1 MGIITGKKYGDLRMH
16 DLIDAENDRINNMNK
31 MRVDELGIRHR
42 ELLLPWQFVE
52 DSYRF
57 ASSDI
62 GQLDR
67 MIKRIIFNDPATIVF
82 WKDGTKTVVK
92 AANEPFS
99 EEKGLAMAIAKRYF
113 GNMSKFKKALKNATR
128 QEKKE
133 AKE

>member
-1 MGIITGKKYGDLRMH
+1 MGIITGKKYGDLRMN
-16 DLIDAENDRINNMNK
+16 DLIDAELDRMNK
-31 MRVDELGIRHR
+31 TRIDELGIHYQ
-42 ELLLPWQFVE
+42 ELCLPWQIVE

-82 WKDGTKTVVK
+82 WKDGAKTVVK
-92 AANEPFS
+92 ATNEPFS

-128 QEKKE
+128 QEKEE
-133 AKE
+133 AKK